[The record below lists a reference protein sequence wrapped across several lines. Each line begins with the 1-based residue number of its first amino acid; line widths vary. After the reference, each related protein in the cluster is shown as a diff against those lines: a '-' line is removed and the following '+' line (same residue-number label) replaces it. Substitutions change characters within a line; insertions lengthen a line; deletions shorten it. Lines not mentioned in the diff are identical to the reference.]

1 MGSERCD
8 ALQPLRR
15 AALVVPPWRVPFAL
29 VALHT
34 QQISVDGRDL
44 FDDLPPALIIG
55 DPTANGGQDRGGQ
68 RNLLGSAPREADGKH
83 GGGVPLAR
91 CAPAVRL
98 TTANRTFENA
108 AAQDF
113 LDGRQLLDDAL
124 TLGEQPLGFHI
135 SAL

>member
-8 ALQPLRR
+8 AVPPLRR
-15 AALVVPPWRVPFAL
+15 AALGVPPWRVPFAL

-68 RNLLGSAPREADGKH
+68 RNLLGSAPREADGE
-83 GGGVPLAR
+83 GGGGGPLAR
-91 CAPAVRL
+91 RGPGGRPAP
-98 TTANRTFENA
+98 
-108 AAQDF
+108 
-113 LDGRQLLDDAL
+113 
-124 TLGEQPLGFHI
+124 
-135 SAL
+135 